1 VSVLDTSAEVRLLGI
16 PAFAMVFDRIGPDR
30 AGAVEAAVDEAVAEV
45 ARLGEQAAVA
55 THPYLVGYRALHERV
70 GARARDVAAPEV
82 LRRLVFQRGSIPRIS
97 PLVDLYNVVSLR
109 TALAFGAHEQNAIV
123 GSIDL
128 RLLAGNE
135 RFTPLGTDSPSKVRV
150 GEYAYVDKADDVL
163 CRLEVRQ
170 GDKTK
175 IRPSTSSCVVIVQ
188 GNPDTGVD
196 AVEGA
201 AREFEHLVVGC
212 LGARTVEFGW
222 G

>member
-1 VSVLDTSAEVRLLGI
+1 MSLLRISAEVRALEI
-16 PAFAMVFDRIGPDR
+16 PALAMAFEEIGPNRTD
-30 AGAVEAAVDEAVAEV
+30 AVDAAVDAAVAEV
-45 ARLGEQAAVA
+45 VGLGEQAAVA
-55 THPYLVGYRALHERV
+55 VHPHLLGYRALHDRV

-109 TALAFGAHEQNAIV
+109 TALAFGAHEQKAIV

-128 RLLAGNE
+128 RLLAGGE
-135 RFTPLGTDSPSKVRV
+135 RFTPLGTDSPSKIRV
-150 GEYAYVDKADDVL
+150 GEYAYVDQADDVL

-175 IRPSTSSCVVIVQ
+175 ICPSTSACVVIVQ
-188 GNPDTGVD
+188 GNPDTGVT
-196 AVEGA
+196 AVESA
-201 AREFEHLVVGC
+201 AREFEQLVVRC
-212 LGARTVEFGW
+212 LGARLVEFVW